1 MANLL
6 QTQDSLKSLSDQ
18 QLMSEMQDPTGQVPQ
33 FLVLSEL
40 KRRKDMRQ
48 QNQSPP
54 SSTVADDL
62 TQGPQQPGQSV
73 ATAPGMMPT
82 QAPQQPASAPSMGIR
97 SLASPVPGMREGGV
111 VRMQEGGR
119 APSPSNPD
127 YAEYLLGQ
135 AQLERSGA
143 TGVSPFLPRNQAQES
158 AAENYAQ
165 SLLSSGMS
173 PEDAYNETV
182 NSHQFRGVGS
192 PQRIRA
198 ALGLSEPAT
207 STVVPDRVAAAPAAA
222 TVPATDEKTGTTN
235 GTLPELGNVLSS
247 YAPPPQRQ
255 TATGNAATQGNGV
268 GALVR
273 QALTATPTATAA
285 PTAAPAAAPASAIPP
300 GTTIDRSHLN
310 SIMERMERERVNP
323 AAERENARNMALL
336 QAGLAIAG
344 GTSPH
349 FAQNLAGAVPAIQ
362 GYQTQMTNLR
372 KEGRDELK
380 AQFDLAK
387 ADVEAQYH
395 QGMLTEHQRKTALD
409 YLSNQETN
417 AVRQRIA
424 TENNAAQIQAARIS
438 AGGRD
443 RPTDL
448 GNHVRAL
455 MEANPTMSQADA
467 YGIAVKAQRGG
478 DTSDTRN
485 NAAALGRAATQLAAN
500 ETYNRLTRQ
509 INSST
514 ITPERRAVLQQQM
527 SEIVNNVYSANN
539 VAPPSELLTPPTR
552 VIPFNSLR

>member
-73 ATAPGMMPT
+73 ATAPGMMPA
-82 QAPQQPASAPSMGIR
+82 QAPQQPASAPSVGIQ

-111 VRMQEGGR
+111 VRMSGGGDPPPSAGLRGMTVEQLKALLDPAPTVTEPPTENAFSRFLRGGR
-119 APSPSNPD
+119 RENLPEQQFIPIDPQTQSRAFGTPPRS
-127 YAEYLLGQ
+127 AIEQ
-135 AQLERSGA
+135 ALRYRMSEPGENTA
-143 TGVSPFLPRNQAQES
+143 AAQEVTTQ
-158 AAENYAQ
+158 A
-165 SLLSSGMS
+165 
-173 PEDAYNETV
+173 
-182 NSHQFRGVGS
+182 
-192 PQRIRA
+192 I
-198 ALGLSEPAT
+198 
-207 STVVPDRVAAAPAAA
+207 PAAA

-323 AAERENARNMALL
+323 ATERENARNMALL

-349 FAQNLAGAVPAIQ
+349 FAQNLAGAIPAIQ

-514 ITPERRAVLQQQM
+514 ITPERKAVLQQQM